1 LVEADGRTVSP
12 AVQIV
17 SSPGEAFSQ
26 AAFDL
31 VVLAVKAYHTGD
43 AAADLSPFLPATTPL
58 LSIQNGVGNETL
70 LAGMLSAPILAGSL
84 TTPVE
89 VLAPGHVRVA
99 RASHRLAVA
108 PWRGASRP
116 EQIAALF
123 AGAGFSVQTFTDGP
137 ALKWTKLLMNMLA
150 NAQPAILGLTP
161 AEVFARPEAGRLEV
175 QAWREALAVMRGLNI
190 TPVPLGGYPMTQ
202 IGVLV
207 RRLPTGLV
215 RPFMGR
221 FIAGGRGSKLPSLMY
236 DLQPEPRGRS
246 EVVWL
251 NGAVAS
257 HAHDLGLRAPVN
269 ATLTR
274 VLLDL
279 VEGRAQVADWRGQ
292 PQRLLAA
299 LEESGGASATTPPP

>member
-1 LVEADGRTVSP
+1 
-12 AVQIV
+12 
-17 SSPGEAFSQ
+17 
-26 AAFDL
+26 
-31 VVLAVKAYHTGD
+31 
-43 AAADLSPFLPATTPL
+43 
-58 LSIQNGVGNETL
+58 
-70 LAGMLSAPILAGSL
+70 
-84 TTPVE
+84 VE

-99 RASHRLAVA
+99 RASHRFAVA
-108 PWRGASRP
+108 PWRGASQP
-116 EQIAALF
+116 QGVAALF
-123 AGAGFSVQTFTDGP
+123 AGAGFTVQTFADGP

-161 AEVFARPEAGRLEV
+161 AEVFARPDLGALEV
-175 QAWREALAVMRGLNI
+175 QAWREALAVMHRLDI
-190 TPVPLGGYPMTQ
+190 TPVPLGGYPMTL
-202 IGVLV
+202 IGALA
-207 RRLPTGLV
+207 RRLPAALV

-246 EVVWL
+246 EVAWL

-257 HAHDLGLRAPVN
+257 HAHELGLPAPVN

-299 LEESGGASATTPPP
+299 MAGAQSA